1 MKAIWYKTH
10 AHIVEK
16 KEDVSL
22 FDAYYLSQKKQLQL
36 VSPKGVVVHP
46 KIDSIA
52 YAVYCDLRSKG
63 FIVRTGLKFGTT
75 FRVYKGSVDETH
87 SVYAVQVYHESQK
100 LHWSSFSSNARVAHS
115 TKKKVLFAIVD
126 DDFSVTYYEVDWKQV
141 L

>member
-10 AHIVEK
+10 AHIIEK
-16 KEDVSL
+16 NKDVSL
-22 FDAYYLSQKKQLQL
+22 FDAYYLFQKKQLRL
-36 VSPKGVVVHP
+36 VTPAGKVCTP
-46 KIDSIA
+46 TIDTIA
-52 YAVYCDLRSKG
+52 YTVYCDLRAKG
-63 FIVRTGLKFGTT
+63 FIVQTGLKFGTT

-87 SVYAVQVYHESQK
+87 ALYAVQVYHESQK
-100 LHWSSFSSNARVAHS
+100 LQWSSFSANARVAHS